1 MKCGTVAARG
11 GAERRVIRCCDK
23 INLAT
28 CGEGGAAPAP
38 KEPGA
43 PVPGPGTGTAGDW
56 AGGHLPWGCRGSGRP
71 CWPQNPGPNP
81 HFHLYPAVLF
91 FHTKHLFFRHVP
103 PRNSV
108 TVHTPDGQAA
118 FKPGPRSD
126 SLLLFAG
133 LSRQESDKEPEQGAA
148 HFINKPRVS
157 SASLCGTMAILGRI

>member
-1 MKCGTVAARG
+1 MWDGGSPRRSREESHSLLRQNKPGHMRRGRGCACPQRARSPSARARHGHSG
-11 GAERRVIRCCDK
+11 GLGRWSPSMGLQGFRPSL
-23 INLAT
+23 LAT
-28 CGEGGAAPAP
+28 
-38 KEPGA
+38 K
-43 PVPGPGTGTAGDW
+43 
-56 AGGHLPWGCRGSGRP
+56 
-71 CWPQNPGPNP
+71 PGPNP